1 MKKFVLALVICLV
14 GSYSALAQNGKI
26 IDRIVAQVND
36 HVILKSDID
45 SLVKDIMLR
54 EPGIVYED
62 LIWYEILET
71 QIDKYVLIE
80 QAAIDSVIVGEDQIE
95 RRLDDYIRQLTS
107 QFGSERALEDALGK
121 SIFDYKNEWR
131 PRVREN
137 ELANKVREDFRAKIS
152 ITRREVDAFFQSIP
166 RDSVPMIPEQVQMA
180 HIVSIPPLSGDA
192 KDRAF
197 KFASAIRDSILN
209 HGATIED
216 MARRYSAD
224 PAARQNGGFIPLMGM
239 ADLVP
244 EYSAA
249 AAALEVGQISEVVE
263 TIFGFHV
270 IRLNRRVA
278 DQIET
283 YHVLIQI
290 SSSESE
296 DEVAIRKLEAIRD
309 SLVNHGKSFT
319 EMARKYSE
327 DKATAAFGGRLMD
340 PSTGETMLDVD
351 RIDPA
356 LYSMV
361 ILLDNIGDISDPRP
375 YNVPPSSAQRE
386 LRKAYRL
393 VQLQKK
399 NPEHRA
405 NLNDDYELIANFA
418 LQRKQLEMLSR
429 YLDELRE
436 NIYVEYKI
444 AVPNRI

>member
-1 MKKFVLALVICLV
+1 MKKISLTLLLCIV
-14 GSYSALAQNGKI
+14 GSSSVLAQNSKI
-26 IDRIVAQVND
+26 LDRIVAQVND

-62 LIWYEILET
+62 MIWYEILET

-80 QAAIDSVIVGEDQIE
+80 QAAIDSITVGEDQIE
-95 RRLDDYIRQLTS
+95 RRLDDYIRQLTAN
-107 QFGSERALEDALGK
+107 FGSERALEDALGK

-137 ELANKVREDFRAKIS
+137 ELANKVREAYRSKIT
-152 ITRREVDAFFQSIP
+152 ITRREVEAFFKSIP
-166 RDSVPMIPEQVQMA
+166 PDSLPIIPEQVQMA
-180 HIVSIPPLSGDA
+180 HIVAIPPLSGDA
-192 KDRAF
+192 KERAF

-209 HGATIED
+209 HGVTIEE
-216 MARRYSAD
+216 MARRHSAD
-224 PAARQNGGFIPLMGM
+224 PSARQTGGLIPLMSM
-239 ADLVP
+239 SDLVP

-249 AAALEVGQISEVVE
+249 SAALEPGQISEVVE
-263 TIFGFHV
+263 TVFGYHV

-283 YHVLIQI
+283 HHVLIQI

-309 SLVNHGKSFT
+309 SLINHGKSFT
-319 EMARKYSE
+319 EMARRHSD
-327 DKATAAFGGRLMD
+327 DKATAPFGGRLMD
-340 PSTGETMLDVD
+340 PMTGDTMLDVD

-405 NLNDDYELIANFA
+405 NLTDDYELIANFA
-418 LQRKQLEMLSR
+418 LQRKQLESLSK
-429 YLDELRE
+429 YLDELRKT
-436 NIYVEYKI
+436 IYVEYKI
-444 AVPNRI
+444 TVPNRI